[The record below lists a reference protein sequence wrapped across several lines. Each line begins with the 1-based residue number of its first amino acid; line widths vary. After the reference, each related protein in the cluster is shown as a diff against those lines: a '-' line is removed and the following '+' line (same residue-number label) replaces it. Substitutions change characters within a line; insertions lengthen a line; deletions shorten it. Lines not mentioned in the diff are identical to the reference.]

1 MCLKPFYGWRWVL
14 FLLVYFLS
22 AATLQAQDLSEQ
34 SITPSLQE
42 LPPTESATEL
52 NLSDAWEKL
61 KQELIAS
68 EMDWLKLSDLLVKL
82 QTETNELQYLWA
94 QSTLQ
99 SKGLA
104 EALEVQKKLAL
115 DAERSRDIWMT
126 VGISAGALLLV
137 DVALRMLAII
147 F

>member
-14 FLLVYFLS
+14 CLLVYFLS

>member
-1 MCLKPFYGWRWVL
+1 MCLKPFYGWHCAL
-14 FLLVYFLS
+14 CLLVFFLS
-22 AATLQAQDLSEQ
+22 AATLQAQELSEQ
-34 SITPSLQE
+34 SITPSLQK
-42 LPPTESATEL
+42 LPPTESATEPS
-52 NLSDAWEKL
+52 LSDAWEKL

-68 EMDWLKLSDLLVKL
+68 ETDWERLSDLLAKL

-94 QSTLQ
+94 QSTMQ

-115 DAERSRDIWMT
+115 DAERSRDIWMA
-126 VGISAGALLLV
+126 VGISAGSLLLV
-137 DVALRMLAII
+137 DVALRILAII

>member
-1 MCLKPFYGWRWVL
+1 MRCGRSASLRCALLLAL
-14 FLLVYFLS
+14 FSLALATVS
-22 AATLQAQDLSEQ
+22 AQELSEP
-34 SITPSLQE
+34 SITPSLNVSE
-42 LPPTESATEL
+42 LMESLPAQS
-52 NLSDAWEKL
+52 LSDAWEKL

-68 EMDWLKLSDLLVKL
+68 EKDWERLSDLLVKL

-94 QSTLQ
+94 QSIMQ

-115 DAERSRDIWMT
+115 DAERSRDIWMA

-137 DVALRMLAII
+137 DVALRILAII